1 MLHRTQATSQIA
13 LLLEHVKSEF
23 NILPSTAMHT
33 SYANSLKEIMPIL
46 EKRLEESE
54 KMDEEKSISRAM
66 EYYHDEEL

>member
-1 MLHRTQATSQIA
+1 MLHITQATSQIA
-13 LLLEHVKSEF
+13 LLLGHVKDEF
-23 NILPSTAMHT
+23 NALPSTAKHT
-33 SYANSLKEIMPIL
+33 SYANTLKEIMPIL